1 MEQHKVT
8 EKQKLLNK
16 QGNIA
21 EPGYSTSLVWQYDRA
36 DIKAKKI
43 RIKEFSG
50 KEIYGSNFD
59 INIDV
64 MQGLVDSKLAESQMW
79 DTLLMNGGIQNM
91 DPEILEMYI
100 NVNPTVTQHTKHA
113 LKAVIERQKQSENYQ
128 LKQQLAKAIQSLQQ
142 MSNYAKELE
151 AQSEYRK
158 NYAENLM
165 KEFTQKIGVANK
177 LIGAQ
182 NQMISGKASNN
193 QVTEGAGKSLNSRGI
208 SGSDITTDTQ

>member
-1 MEQHKVT
+1 
-8 EKQKLLNK
+8 
-16 QGNIA
+16 
-21 EPGYSTSLVWQYDRA
+21 
-36 DIKAKKI
+36 
-43 RIKEFSG
+43 
-50 KEIYGSNFD
+50 
-59 INIDV
+59 

-142 MSNYAKELE
+142 MANYAKELE
-151 AQSEYRK
+151 EQSEYRK